1 MANYNGG
8 KYSVFSTNKKT
19 EHLVGKH
26 TCNEG
31 SSWGP
36 EGHREPYEDF
46 DYSKLDGALGW
57 AERGSPEVAHYE
69 DAVEMATEGFS
80 LFLAWVW
87 LTPQGKARNPD
98 SAKLRF
104 LAATATL
111 RPAIFDNKSFAQIAS
126 GMGLT
131 RAALSKLSVE
141 FADEFSLHFR
151 CQKRSSAR
159 AKYAKQARENSHW
172 KK

>member
-1 MANYNGG
+1 MDNETPDDAAWVDGSIG
-8 KYSVFSTNKKT
+8 PT
-19 EHLVGKH
+19 E
-26 TCNEG
+26 E
-31 SSWGP
+31 
-36 EGHREPYEDF
+36 F
-46 DYSKLDGALGW
+46 DYSKIDGALGW
-57 AERGSPEVAHYE
+57 TERGSPEVAHYE
-69 DAVEMATEGFS
+69 DAVQLATDGFS
-80 LFLAWVW
+80 VFLAWVW
-87 LTPQGKARNPD
+87 LTPSGKARNPE

-111 RPAIFDNKSFAQIAS
+111 RPAIFENKSFAQIAG

-159 AKYAKQARENSHW
+159 AKYAQLAREHSHW

>member
-1 MANYNGG
+1 MANETPDGAGY
-8 KYSVFSTNKKT
+8 
-19 EHLVGKH
+19 
-26 TCNEG
+26 
-31 SSWGP
+31 
-36 EGHREPYEDF
+36 EPDHQAVPVEEF
-46 DYSKLDGALGW
+46 DYSKIDGALGW
-57 AERGSPEVAHYE
+57 TERGSPEVAHYE
-69 DAVEMATEGFS
+69 YAVEMATEGFA
-80 LFLAWVW
+80 LFLGWVW
-87 LTPQGKARNPD
+87 LLPSGKTRNPE

-111 RPAIFDNKSFAQIAS
+111 RPQIFENKSFNQIAAS
-126 GMGLT
+126 MGLT

-159 AKYAKQARENSHW
+159 VKYAKQAKENSHW